1 MARGLKRAALMGA
14 ALLATVAAGTLTS
27 QHGLFAADHID
38 PPTRTD
44 PAVDRVPDEAGD
56 LADVY
61 AFFDANHVIFAITFG
76 GPAATHK
83 PAFYDRDILY
93 NLHISN
99 DGDPAQAEIPIKVRF
114 GFDGPHAGVQIT
126 GLPNGITIA
135 GPVESNL
142 EVSGIT
148 ARAGLFDDPFFFD
161 AQGLRESRTMGVL
174 RFNNQRSFFANANI
188 TAVVI
193 RIPRAMVQNG
203 NRLVHVWSDTARF
216 GGQL

>member
-1 MARGLKRAALMGA
+1 MARGLTRTALTGA
-14 ALLATVAAGTLTS
+14 ALFLAAAAGTLAT
-27 QHGLFAADHID
+27 QRGVFAADHID

-44 PAVDRVPDEAGD
+44 PAVDPVPDEAGD

-61 AFFDANHVIFAITFG
+61 AFFDATHVVLAVTFG

-93 NLHISN
+93 NLHVSN
-99 DGDPAQAEIPIKVRF
+99 DGDPAQAEIPIKIRF

-142 EVSGIT
+142 ELGGIT

-193 RIPRAMVQNG
+193 KIPRTMIQNG

>member
-1 MARGLKRAALMGA
+1 MGNRPRLVGLAIFAI
-14 ALLATVAAGTLTS
+14 VAAGIGIAT
-27 QHGLFAADHID
+27 QHGLHSADHID
-38 PPTRTD
+38 PPMRTD
-44 PAVDRVPDEAGD
+44 PAVDPVPDEAAD

-61 AFFDANHVIFAITFG
+61 AFFDDTHVVLAVTFG
-76 GPAATHK
+76 GPAAIHK
-83 PAFYDRDILY
+83 PAFYDRDVLY
-93 NLHISN
+93 NLHVSN
-99 DGDPAQAEIPIKVRF
+99 DGDPAQSEIPIKIRF

-126 GLPNGITIA
+126 GLPNGVTIA

-142 EVSGIT
+142 EVAGIT

-161 AQGLRESRTMGVL
+161 AQGLRESRTLGTL
-174 RFNNQRSFFANANI
+174 LFNNQRSFFANANI

-193 RIPRAMVQNG
+193 RIPRPLIQNG

>member
-1 MARGLKRAALMGA
+1 LIGRKQALTGLAIFAL
-14 ALLATVAAGTLTS
+14 VAASAGVVT
-27 QHGLFAADHID
+27 QHRLQGADHID
-38 PPTRTD
+38 PPMRTD
-44 PAVDRVPDEAGD
+44 PAVDPVPDEAAD

-61 AFFDANHVIFAITFG
+61 AFFDTTHVVLAVTFG

-83 PAFYDRDILY
+83 PAFYDRDVLY
-93 NLHISN
+93 NLHVSN
-99 DGDPAQAEIPIKVRF
+99 DGDPAQSEIPIKIRF
-114 GFDGPHAGVQIT
+114 GFDGPRAGVQIT
-126 GLPNGITIA
+126 GLPNGIVIA

-193 RIPRAMVQNG
+193 KIPRSMIQNG
-203 NRLVHVWSDTARF
+203 NRLVHVWSDTARL